1 MQGFGGNNVQQFASR
16 GTLPTEVTT
25 NCARYGIDSKASQFT
40 VHAFSSGLAAIV
52 AHSPKFAIR
61 DFSGEAGFNP
71 DTFGEAFVRMKIKT
85 SSLEIMD
92 EVDAKHRRELERRM
106 YDEVLETRIFPEI
119 MFESAQVT
127 ANKVSENR
135 YSASVNGK
143 LTLHGVTKSHSFS
156 TEVVVGAD
164 TIRGVGEFK
173 VRQTAYGIEIPSFP
187 GGTMR
192 DDLTLA
198 FYIVASRLR

>member
-1 MQGFGGNNVQQFASR
+1 
-16 GTLPTEVTT
+16 
-25 NCARYGIDSKASQFT
+25 
-40 VHAFSSGLAAIV
+40 
-52 AHSPKFAIR
+52 
-61 DFSGEAGFNP
+61 
-71 DTFGEAFVRMKIKT
+71 MKIKA

-119 MFESAQVT
+119 AFGSAQVT

-135 YSASVNGK
+135 YSAAVSGK

-156 TEVVVGAD
+156 TQVVVGAE

-173 VRQTAYGIEIPSFP
+173 VRQTAYGIKIPSFP

-192 DDLTLA
+192 NDLTLA